1 MPIVNGMWQPDLFGK
16 QWEVFNAQSCKL
28 LVSGSRYSAKT
39 WAILHKIIRHMWDT
53 KGARVAMFSKTIK
66 SSKLA
71 GTWDELHKITIPEWI
86 QSGIGLEYTTK
97 TNSGNPGPKVDGITR
112 TPMFRITNRWGG
124 ESECMLFSLDFEPD
138 IADKVKEQRFSC
150 FYFSELDK
158 FKSRDVLNATLPQLR
173 MPHLKYAEHMWMA
186 DTNPDY
192 ELGVKSWIYKL
203 WYLERTM
210 SYEDY
215 AVYCQNENQ
224 MQLDKDSFLRFQ
236 RSLKLIE
243 MNAPQNI
250 HLEKEKLDE
259 LKDQCAHDP
268 AIYDAWVLGLWT
280 GGSAKHK
287 YHFRN
292 LLKPEHI
299 LGDCNDLDESKWVYA
314 NPSSVCESLV
324 TGWDLGDTNHAV
336 VIMEKIIDPRTFRSI
351 FVILDEVEHIKE
363 ETSVETVTY
372 EVVEKITSHE
382 AVAGHTFDLESA
394 WSDSSSLTKY
404 IAAADTFQH
413 LQVMAYSEGRIELK
427 GVEKAK
433 FSVSARVQLLK
444 KLLADNRIHVSA
456 HCKGVLR
463 MLREIKRSKDEVFD
477 QQDPDKHIFDAL
489 TYPLLKECAE
499 EFAGIIIESN
509 VGRRKPA
516 EVISL

>member
-1 MPIVNGMWQPDLFGK
+1 MDWWFG
-16 QWEVFNAQSCKL
+16 
-28 LVSGSRYSAKT
+28 
-39 WAILHKIIRHMWDT
+39 
-53 KGARVAMFSKTIK
+53 
-66 SSKLA
+66 
-71 GTWDELHKITIPEWI
+71 
-86 QSGIGLEYTTK
+86 
-97 TNSGNPGPKVDGITR
+97 
-112 TPMFRITNRWGG
+112 
-124 ESECMLFSLDFEPD
+124 
-138 IADKVKEQRFSC
+138 
-150 FYFSELDK
+150 
-158 FKSRDVLNATLPQLR
+158 
-173 MPHLKYAEHMWMA
+173 
-186 DTNPDY
+186 
-192 ELGVKSWIYKL
+192 
-203 WYLERTM
+203 
-210 SYEDY
+210 
-215 AVYCQNENQ
+215 
-224 MQLDKDSFLRFQ
+224 
-236 RSLKLIE
+236 
-243 MNAPQNI
+243 
-250 HLEKEKLDE
+250 
-259 LKDQCAHDP
+259 
-268 AIYDAWVLGLWT
+268 
-280 GGSAKHK
+280 KHK

-444 KLLADNRIHVSA
+444 KMLADNRIFVSA
-456 HCKGVLR
+456 HCKSVLR
-463 MLREIKRSKDEVFD
+463 MLREIKRSKDEVLD